1 MNLIEFGDKN
11 TFSINADFVSA
22 VVRKFATDGTETGC
36 LIYTVGDSDPFHTT
50 ELYDDVMAKLNG
62 PTKGGEKFAEHA
74 PRFTGLTDMDGKKIF
89 EGDILRVQDRLGVV
103 I

>member
-50 ELYDDVMAKLNG
+50 ELYADVMAKLNG
-62 PTKGGEKFAEHA
+62 STALAVYRRHKNG
-74 PRFTGLTDMDGKKIF
+74 R
-89 EGDILRVQDRLGVV
+89 
-103 I
+103 